1 MKTPLVPTLLIL
13 ALGAVIGL
21 RQEKK
26 VTELRAEGERLKTL
40 LADAGGIPPSTV
52 ITKRQRLE
60 TPSPTPVVD
69 FSKDGPKARSLAA
82 TAGRNPE
89 LAFKLLREQGL
100 TGDSSA
106 IQAIAQSARTFDQ
119 RSAVLAA
126 MRGQIVQ
133 FADEA
138 EGEFFR
144 GEVLSGIARSLSGE
158 SFEAVTGWMET
169 DEFSP
174 DENEWFAAGL
184 LYQNTRGDTHR
195 WIDWISGNLAAA
207 QLDERVGNLVGQW
220 TQQDYLA
227 AGNWLAAAENSPAK
241 EAAVKSYAATVAEHE
256 PQIAAQ
262 WAMTLPPGDG
272 RDSTFRLILENWPP
286 GDDEG
291 AEAFAAAHGIVRE
304 AP

>member
-1 MKTPLVPTLLIL
+1 MKTSLVLTLLIL
-13 ALGAVIGL
+13 AVGAVIGL
-21 RQEKK
+21 RHEEQ
-26 VTELRAEGERLKTL
+26 VTELRAEGDRLKTL
-40 LADAGGIPPSTV
+40 LADAGVIPPGSVT
-52 ITKRQRLE
+52 TKRQRLD

-69 FSKDGPKARSLAA
+69 LPEDGPKDRILAA

-106 IQAIAQSARTFDQ
+106 IQAIAQAARTFDQ

-126 MRGQIVQ
+126 MRGQLIR
-133 FADEA
+133 FPDDA
-138 EGEFFR
+138 EGGFFR
-144 GEVLSGIARSLSGE
+144 AEVLSGIARSLSGE
-158 SFEAVTGWMET
+158 SFDEVTGWMET
-169 DEFSP
+169 EQFNPAED
-174 DENEWFAAGL
+174 EWFATGL
-184 LYQNTRGDTHR
+184 LYQNTRGDTDQ
-195 WIDWISGNLAAA
+195 WIDWMSGNLPAE

-227 AGNWLAAAENSPAK
+227 AGNWLAAAEDSPAK
-241 EAAVKSYAATVAEHE
+241 QAAVKSYAATVAEHE

-272 RDSTFRLILENWPP
+272 RDTTFRLILENWPP
-286 GDDEG
+286 GDDAG